1 MSCFRLI
8 IVKIIF
14 FLAISSVFTITLS
27 CFSPSFAQNSKA
39 YRIGPKDI
47 LSLSIYAGGEIQRQ
61 VKLHVSTD
69 GIVKVPLLGP
79 IKAVGLNVSQLEEKI
94 TVPLAEEYFVNPQ
107 VTIIVEGYHSLKYFI
122 SGAVNSPGLYEMTS
136 QANLMELIA
145 KAGGTTPERSN
156 VAYILRSSADE
167 ISNGKNIK
175 HLLSKKDPIKVDL
188 TLLLDKGDM
197 TKNITLETGDVIYIP
212 LQDTID
218 VASNNV
224 YLEGEVEKWG
234 VYKYTPGL
242 TALNLCIMAGGFTD
256 FAASNRTKIF
266 RKKEGTDEIIII
278 KINLEDVRK
287 GKIPDI
293 ELKPG
298 DRISVPESW
307 F

>member
-1 MSCFRLI
+1 M
-8 IVKIIF
+8 
-14 FLAISSVFTITLS
+14 
-27 CFSPSFAQNSKA
+27 
-39 YRIGPKDI
+39 
-47 LSLSIYAGGEIQRQ
+47 
-61 VKLHVSTD
+61 
-69 GIVKVPLLGP
+69 LGP
-79 IKAVGLNVSQLEEKI
+79 IKAVGLNVIQLERKI
-94 TVPLAEEYFVNPQ
+94 TIPLAAEYFVNPQ
-107 VTIIVEGYHSLKYFI
+107 VTIVVEGYHSLKYFI

-136 QANLMELIA
+136 QATLMELIV

-156 VAYILRSSADE
+156 FAYILRSSADE
-167 ISNGKNIK
+167 ISKGKNIE
-175 HLLSKKDPIKVDL
+175 HLLSKKDPIKTDL

-197 TKNITLETGDVIYIP
+197 TKNIILQTGDVVYIP

-218 VASNNV
+218 VAANNV

-256 FAASNRTKIF
+256 FAAPNRTKIF
-266 RKKEGTDEIIII
+266 RKRKGAGEAIIIN
-278 KINLEDVRK
+278 INLDDVRK

-307 F
+307 I

>member
-1 MSCFRLI
+1 MSVNI
-8 IVKIIF
+8 IC
-14 FLAISSVFTITLS
+14 LS
-27 CFSPSFAQNSKA
+27 FSPAFAENNKA
-39 YRIGPKDI
+39 YRIGPQDI
-47 LSLSIYAGGEIQRQ
+47 LSLSIYAGGEVQHE

-69 GIVKVPLLGP
+69 GFIKIPLLGS
-79 IKAVGLNVSQLEEKI
+79 IKAIGLSVSQLEDKI
-94 TVPLAEEYFVNPQ
+94 TVPLAAEYFVNPQ

-122 SGAVNSPGLYEMTS
+122 SGAVNSPGLYKMTS
-136 QANLMELIA
+136 QATVMELIA

-156 VAYILRSSADE
+156 VAYILRSAADE
-167 ISNGKNIK
+167 ISKGKNIK
-175 HLLSKKDPIKVDL
+175 HLLSKKDPIKINL

-197 TKNITLETGDVIYIP
+197 TKNITLQTGDVIYIP

-218 VASNNV
+218 VAANNV

-256 FAASNRTKIF
+256 FAAPNRTKIF
-266 RKKEGTDEIIII
+266 RKKKGTGAIIII
-278 KINLEDVRK
+278 NINLDNVRK
-287 GKIPDI
+287 GKTPDI

-307 F
+307 I

>member
-1 MSCFRLI
+1 MTIFRFVILKVTALFFNI
-8 IVKIIF
+8 III
-14 FLAISSVFTITLS
+14 LCL
-27 CFSPSFAQNSKA
+27 CFSPSFAQKNKA
-39 YRIGPKDI
+39 YRIGPQDI
-47 LSLSIYAGGEIQRQ
+47 LSLSVYAGGEVQHQ

-69 GIVKVPLLGP
+69 GFVKVPLLGS
-79 IKAVGLNVSQLEEKI
+79 IRAVSLTVSQLEDKI
-94 TVPLAEEYFVNPQ
+94 TVPLAAEYLVNPQ
-107 VTIIVEGYHSLKYFI
+107 VTIVVEGYHSLKYFI
-122 SGAVNSPGLYEMTS
+122 SGALNSPGLYEMTS
-136 QANLMELIA
+136 QATLMELIA

-167 ISNGKNIK
+167 VSKGKDIK

-197 TKNITLETGDVIYIP
+197 TKNITLQTGDVIYIP

-218 VASNNV
+218 VAVNNV

-256 FAASNRTKIF
+256 FAAPNRTKIF
-266 RKKEGTDEIIII
+266 RKRKETGEIIII
-278 KINLEDVRK
+278 KINLDDVRT
-287 GKIPDI
+287 GKTLDI

-307 F
+307 I

>member
-1 MSCFRLI
+1 MTIFRFVILKVTALFFNI
-8 IVKIIF
+8 III
-14 FLAISSVFTITLS
+14 LCL
-27 CFSPSFAQNSKA
+27 CFSPSFAQKNKA
-39 YRIGPKDI
+39 YRIGPQDI
-47 LSLSIYAGGEIQRQ
+47 LSLSVYAGGEVQHQ

-69 GIVKVPLLGP
+69 GFVKVPLLGS
-79 IKAVGLNVSQLEEKI
+79 IKAVSLTVSQLEDKI
-94 TVPLAEEYFVNPQ
+94 TVPLAAEYLVNPQ
-107 VTIIVEGYHSLKYFI
+107 VTIVVEGYHSLKYFI
-122 SGAVNSPGLYEMTS
+122 SGALNSPGLYEMTS
-136 QANLMELIA
+136 QATLMELIA

-167 ISNGKNIK
+167 VSKGKDIK

-197 TKNITLETGDVIYIP
+197 TKNITLQTGDVIYIP

-218 VASNNV
+218 VAVNNV

-256 FAASNRTKIF
+256 FAAPNRTKIF
-266 RKKEGTDEIIII
+266 RKRKETGEIIII
-278 KINLEDVRK
+278 KIDLDDVRT
-287 GKIPDI
+287 GKTPDI

-307 F
+307 I

>member
-1 MSCFRLI
+1 MSCFRLFI
-8 IVKIIF
+8 KKVV
-14 FLAISSVFTITLS
+14 FLLSISFVINITYFHL
-27 CFSPSFAQNSKA
+27 SPSLAANNNS
-39 YRIGPKDI
+39 YRIGPQDI
-47 LSLSIYAGGEIQRQ
+47 LSLSIYAGGEVQHL

-69 GIVKVPLLGP
+69 GIVKVPLLGS

-94 TVPLAEEYFVNPQ
+94 TIPLAAEYYVNPQ

-136 QANLMELIA
+136 QATLMELIA
-145 KAGGTTPERSN
+145 KAGGTIMERSN

-167 ISNGKNIK
+167 ISKGKNIK

-197 TKNITLETGDVIYIP
+197 TKNITLQTGDVVYIP
-212 LQDTID
+212 MQDTID
-218 VASNNV
+218 AAANKV

-242 TALNLCIMAGGFTD
+242 TALNLCIMAGGFTT
-256 FAASNRTKIF
+256 FAAPNRTKIY

-278 KINLEDVRK
+278 NVNLDNVRK

-307 F
+307 L